1 MSSSETELLFWQVAV
16 NTFYISVWYDED
28 TSFTQMKQSNACE
41 VTQSS
46 SGDVVHVFMSSFSE
60 AADVNITASVWV
72 VKKKRASASYI
83 NRDRQNS
90 YLNSPK

>member
-16 NTFYISVWYDED
+16 NTFTFLCDMTRILVLLKWNR
-28 TSFTQMKQSNACE
+28 SNACE

-83 NRDRQNS
+83 NRDRAEFIF
-90 YLNSPK
+90 K